1 LSQANTISSMC
12 QAHAWHLPWPSLLLP
27 RYSTQPLSVNH
38 LLSMTIV
45 PTQEDLCGT
54 DCCRPSTSP
63 GAAILVV
70 CEYCT
75 DRLYSLRASVSTRGL
90 PPLPGRLLTLDRL
103 QLLPQDTPDTSSH
116 IATSPPAAILSTM
129 PTEVIDNDMRVQA
142 MLNHTEPV
150 TLPLDISTIYTV
162 LTPETARR
170 AGRQPTRHRPMG
182 LLKVVG
188 GQ

>member
-45 PTQEDLCGT
+45 STQEDLCGT

-63 GAAILVV
+63 GTAILVV

-75 DRLYSLRASVSTRGL
+75 DRLYPLQAPVSTRGL

-116 IATSPPAAILSTM
+116 IATSPPAAVLGTM

-150 TLPLDISTIYTV
+150 TLPLDTSTIYTV
-162 LTPETARR
+162 LTPETARW